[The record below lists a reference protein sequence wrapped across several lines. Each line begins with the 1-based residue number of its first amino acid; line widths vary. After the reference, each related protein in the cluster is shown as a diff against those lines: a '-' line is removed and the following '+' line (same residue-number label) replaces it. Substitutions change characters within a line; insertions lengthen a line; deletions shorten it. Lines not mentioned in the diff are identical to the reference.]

1 MTENTITIPVDDS
14 TSTEVTLDTKKDVR
28 PLFQQRVVQEKV
40 ELDDKI
46 INLDKFLL
54 TETFHGLPAA
64 EQDRLER
71 QFDVMKEYA
80 SILGER
86 IAAFP
91 APSLTIV
98 P

>member
-1 MTENTITIPVDDS
+1 MTIPEDDS
-14 TSTEVTLDTKKDVR
+14 TSTEVALPTVR
-28 PLFQQRVVQEKV
+28 QPHQQRVVQEKE
-40 ELDDKI
+40 ELDYKI
-46 INLDKFLL
+46 VNLDKFLL
-54 TETFHGLPAA
+54 TDIFHNLSAE
-64 EQDRLER
+64 EQDRLSR

-80 SILGER
+80 AILDER